1 MSACQA
7 KKFSASRLTSP
18 ESYGSVYRMENL
30 PKHAWIS
37 PSGEI
42 FTTEGYAKHYDKASE
57 IVPEL
62 FPDANCKDPEIFLE
76 VRGWVRIGLSYDDNS
91 GYCYVRKF
99 PKINEWQLD
108 IVRRWCEQYGL
119 SLEKT
124 LMEF

>member
-1 MSACQA
+1 M
-7 KKFSASRLTSP
+7 
-18 ESYGSVYRMENL
+18 GGIVDGMENL

-42 FTTEGYAKHYDKASE
+42 FATEGHAKHYDKALE
-57 IVPEL
+57 IVSEC
-62 FPDANCKDPEIFLE
+62 FSEDDCVDPEIFLE
-76 VRGWVRIGLSYDDNS
+76 VRGWVRIGLTYDGDK

-124 LMEF
+124 IREF